1 MPSNPESP
9 PLPPKLQAWGQMRR
23 NKGSRCV
30 AQHCIVAI
38 ITAAVSLRRR
48 HPPVSTQVTD
58 HGIRLSFRFTSKASR
73 AVGAGVVA
81 WVVALQLPLS
91 RSTRS
96 GERPASSAWRLSM
109 ARSPAW

>member
-9 PLPPKLQAWGQMRR
+9 PLPPKLQARGQMRR

-81 WVVALQLPLS
+81 WVVPAIAVVAFNPL
-91 RSTRS
+91 
-96 GERPASSAWRLSM
+96 WREARLLSM
-109 ARSPAW
+109 AP